1 MYCARLRNML
11 RVLPFQ
17 PTQCTTEV
25 RMVTAVVPLGKE
37 KPNTY
42 GWLQFE
48 KRGLKELQ
56 NLATRSP
63 AAMGTLM
70 YMLNNMSR
78 SNALV
83 VSQKAIATE
92 LGLSLKS
99 IGNSIKLLTEHH
111 FIQAVKVGNTS
122 IYVVNSKVAWQ
133 GERGA
138 RYAAFGADVVAIEGE
153 QTFDIDDTAPLKSVP
168 RMHTGER
175 LLVGNED
182 LPPPDQQEMELP

>member
-1 MYCARLRNML
+1 ML
-11 RVLPFQ
+11 N
-17 PTQCTTEV
+17 
-25 RMVTAVVPLGKE
+25 AVVPLGKD

-56 NLATRSP
+56 TLATRSP

-92 LGLSLKS
+92 LNLSLKS
-99 IGNSIKLLTEHH
+99 IGNSIKLLTDHH
-111 FIQAVKVGNTS
+111 FIQTIKVGNTS
-122 IYVVNSKVAWQ
+122 VYVVNSKVAWQ

-138 RYAAFGADVVAIEGE
+138 RFAAFGADVVAIESE
-153 QTFDIDDTAPLKSVP
+153 QGFNLDDITPLKSVP
-168 RMHTGER
+168 KLHEGER
-175 LLVGNED
+175 LMVGNEPID
-182 LPPPDQQEMELP
+182 PPDQGELDLP

>member
-1 MYCARLRNML
+1 ML
-11 RVLPFQ
+11 N
-17 PTQCTTEV
+17 
-25 RMVTAVVPLGKE
+25 AVVPLGKE

-56 NLATRSP
+56 TLATKSP

-111 FIQAVKVGNTS
+111 FIQAIKVGNTS
-122 IYVVNSKVAWQ
+122 VYVVNSRVAWQ

-138 RYAAFGADVVAIEGE
+138 RYAAFGAEVIAIESE
-153 QTFDIDDTAPLKSVP
+153 QTIDLDDARPLKSVP
-168 RMHTGER
+168 KLYEGER
-175 LLVGNED
+175 LLVGNEAID
-182 LPPPDQQEMELP
+182 PPDQGELELP